1 MYKTMEPFQA
11 SFLIPGVQAAYRT
24 TYVVFVTAQNPL
36 SAGLGH

>member
-11 SFLIPGVQAAYRT
+11 SFLIPSVQAAYRT
-24 TYVVFVTAQNPL
+24 TYIVFVTAQNPD